1 MKKGL
6 SIMLAV
12 SLSLLLLAACG
23 KSDSGY
29 ERSGTAAESMAEEP
43 AYAGSSDFSSGY
55 ANDYDYE
62 PAVEEAAEMDDF
74 EDSSSYEASESAD

>member
-1 MKKGL
+1 M
-6 SIMLAV
+6 
-12 SLSLLLLAACG
+12 SLLLLAACG

-29 ERSGTAAESMAEEP
+29 ERSGAAAESMAEEP

-62 PAVEEAAEMDDF
+62 PAVEEAEAEAP
-74 EDSSSYEASESAD
+74 EAETLHRLFYPLIRRS